1 MEKISL
7 NFPVSVGNEVVSEL
21 TMRRPKVRDQIAANH
36 QTKDAAEQEI
46 TLFANLCEVT
56 PDTIREMDMK
66 DYRELQRVYSGF
78 LS

>member
-7 NFPVSVGNEVVSEL
+7 NFPVSVGSEVISEL

-46 TLFANLCEVT
+46 ALFANLCEVT
-56 PDTIREMDMK
+56 PDTISEMDMK